1 MSANTQTLL
10 RHLCRL
16 TAAPASVL
24 SSDACLLE
32 RFIRCRDEDSFA
44 ALVGRHGPLVYGVCR
59 RLLADAGAAEDCFQA
74 TFLVLARRAPSLDG
88 RRPLANWLHAVAY
101 RTSVKARQS
110 AARRRA
116 HQLQLLSLATVPA
129 PEEKPWIELR
139 PLLDEEL
146 NRLPEKYRAPLVLCF
161 LEGKSHQ
168 QAARELGWPSG
179 SMSRRM
185 NRARELLRRRLA
197 RRGLTLSTG
206 LLFLLIARNAGA
218 ATVSKTLAGLT
229 TQAALAFR
237 AGQAAISSQ
246 AASLAEEVLGTSA
259 LTGAAKGGS
268 WMITLVLLAVIGT
281 TSGILTHQ
289 VWTLL
294 QQAGICGNAVKAP
307 K

>member
-1 MSANTQTLL
+1 MSVAAL
-10 RHLCRL
+10 RQYLRFPRVRSDPRL
-16 TAAPASVL
+16 P
-24 SSDACLLE
+24 DGQLLE
-32 RFIRCRDEDSFA
+32 RYVATRDEHAFA
-44 ALVGRHGPLVYGVCR
+44 ALVERYGPLVFAVCQR
-59 RLLADAGAAEDCFQA
+59 VLRQAQDAEDAFQA

-246 AASLAEEVLGTSA
+246 AASLAEEGLGTSA

>member
-1 MSANTQTLL
+1 MSVAAL
-10 RHLCRL
+10 RQYLRFPRVRSDPRL
-16 TAAPASVL
+16 P
-24 SSDACLLE
+24 DGQLLE
-32 RFIRCRDEDSFA
+32 RYVATRDEHAFA
-44 ALVGRHGPLVYGVCR
+44 ALVERYGPLVFAVCQR
-59 RLLADAGAAEDCFQA
+59 VLRQAQDAEDAFQA